1 MQVLF
6 SLLLFSKHSKE
17 RNTNA
22 DKMKIRAM
30 INIYKDWSDLLWFLE
45 FLRQILF
52 YLTEAK
58 DYVHTQ
64 WLSSQVL

>member
-6 SLLLFSKHSKE
+6 SLLIFSKHSKE

-30 INIYKDWSDLLWFLE
+30 INIYKD
-45 FLRQILF
+45 
-52 YLTEAK
+52 
-58 DYVHTQ
+58 
-64 WLSSQVL
+64 